1 MSVSLINFESL
12 SIEAL
17 SEVARES
24 FEECNWALEKA
35 LDKARNF
42 GRILL
47 IVRSKIPHGEWI
59 PWIDATFEDKVSL
72 RTIQRYMQI
81 ANASDSTLLDG
92 AKSIDEAIKRLGTP
106 KPAAIEEPE
115 PDRDEP
121 GQPSVQPEP
130 APTPPREPRKPQ
142 EPHQES
148 TPIAAT
154 EVFHLG
160 ERLDEDRSAIME
172 MAGDYMAAGKLKH
185 FIVMLHKAATDLE
198 NTK

>member
-1 MSVSLINFESL
+1 MINFEDL
-12 SIEAL
+12 PVEAL

-35 LDKARNF
+35 FEKAKQF

-81 ANASDSTLLDG
+81 ANASETTLLEG
-92 AKSIDEAIKRLGTP
+92 AKSIDEAIKRIGTP
-106 KPAAIEEPE
+106 KSEPVEEPE
-115 PDRDEP
+115 PATAQP

-130 APTPPREPRKPQ
+130 AKPPREPRKPQ

-148 TPIAAT
+148 TPIVAA

-160 ERLDEDRSAIME
+160 ERLDEDRSTIME
-172 MAGDYMAAGKLKH
+172 MAGDYMAAGKLKP
-185 FIVMLHKAATDLE
+185 FVVMLHKAATDLE